1 MATLH
6 NRSVRTSVV
15 RSVVRSDRLRR
26 DSRTGLPG
34 VGSAIIRHRRT
45 GLVAAT
51 AALVIGLSAVTALAA
66 PAEGQ
71 SEEAVLSTE
80 VERISGLV
88 TAAEKDLERSTVE
101 AEAAAD
107 ASRAAQAALVDAE
120 TQAAAAA
127 AELEA
132 TRAAV
137 DAARGGIAALGRDAF
152 MGADSLGDAAALLDA
167 AGPDEVLERAAML
180 DLLGEDRAERLEEF
194 EVIQGRQERADR
206 AAQAAVAERD
216 AAVRASVEA
225 EAAAQAQL
233 AASQQAYDAAAGQK
247 LALDAQLRDAE
258 IKLLGAQGV
267 ADPVAARDEQQRGE
281 LAMARAG
288 TAALVAGR
296 VTSCYG
302 SRSGAKHNGVDIAAP
317 IGTPIYAPDDG
328 VVLDAGPASGFG
340 LAVYIQHGDGTIT
353 VYGHINEYFVNAGQ
367 VVTAGQQ
374 IAEVGNR
381 GQSTGPHLHIETHR
395 NGLYQDRVDPTPWLG
410 ARGITL
416 GGGCG

>member
-1 MATLH
+1 MGP
-6 NRSVRTSVV
+6 S
-15 RSVVRSDRLRR
+15 
-26 DSRTGLPG
+26 G
-34 VGSAIIRHRRT
+34 VGSALLRHRRT
-45 GLVAAT
+45 GFVAAT

-66 PAEGQ
+66 PADGQ
-71 SEEAVLSTE
+71 SKEAVLSTE

-88 TAAEKDLERSTVE
+88 AAAEKDLERFTVE

-107 ASRAAQAALVDAE
+107 ASRAAQTALADAE

-132 TRAAV
+132 TREAV
-137 DAARGGIAALGRDAF
+137 DAARDGIAALGRDAF
-152 MGADSLGDAAALLDA
+152 MGADPLGDAAVLLDA

-180 DLLGEDRAERLEEF
+180 DLLGEDRAERLEGF

-225 EAAAQAQL
+225 ETAAQAQL
-233 AASQQAYDAAAGQK
+233 AASQHAYDVAAGQK
-247 LALDAQLRDAE
+247 FALDAQLRDAE
-258 IKLLGAQGV
+258 IELLGAQGV
-267 ADPVAARDEQQRGE
+267 ADPAAARDEQQRGE

-302 SRSGAKHNGVDIAAP
+302 SRSGATHNGVDIAAP
-317 IGTPIYAPDDG
+317 IGTPIYAPDAG
-328 VVLDAGPASGFG
+328 VVLDAGPANGFG

-353 VYGHINEYFVNAGQ
+353 VYGHINQYFVTAGQ
-367 VVTAGQQ
+367 TVAAGQQ

-395 NGLYQDRVDPTPWLG
+395 GGLYQQRVNPAPWLS